1 MIMKKLSVLLL
12 VAALLLAV
20 LPAGAENADNSL
32 QDILDKGKLV
42 LGLDASFPPM
52 GFTDPD
58 TGAITGF
65 DIDLAAEVC
74 KRLGVELITQPI
86 EWVAKEMELNAG
98 NIDCIW
104 NGMTIT
110 PERLENMAISLPYL
124 ENSQVVVVKADS
136 GIASLADMAG
146 KKLGLQ
152 AGSSA
157 NDALDAAVEFK
168 ESLAE
173 VVPFDENVTALLDLN
188 NGGIDGVLV
197 DIVVANYYT
206 KVNDY
211 PFIVLEEALAPE
223 QYGIGFRKADLALCD
238 KVNELLL
245 EMRADGSLA
254 NISTA
259 WFDEDITIIGQE

>member
-1 MIMKKLSVLLL
+1 
-12 VAALLLAV
+12 
-20 LPAGAENADNSL
+20 
-32 QDILDKGKLV
+32 
-42 LGLDASFPPM
+42 
-52 GFTDPD
+52 
-58 TGAITGF
+58 
-65 DIDLAAEVC
+65 
-74 KRLGVELITQPI
+74 
-86 EWVAKEMELNAG
+86 
-98 NIDCIW
+98 
-104 NGMTIT
+104 
-110 PERLENMAISLPYL
+110 
-124 ENSQVVVVKADS
+124 
-136 GIASLADMAG
+136 MAG